1 MCTFPK
7 ILNMHCFNRE
17 EMEANDLFEMEAHKI
32 SSFIS
37 WTLKKRKVI
46 AMVNY

>member
-1 MCTFPK
+1 MHTFPK

-37 WTLKKRKVI
+37 WTWAKEK
-46 AMVNY
+46 